1 MSKQQQS
8 KIETI
13 NWIAR
18 TALVLVDTRVLWLFV
33 RGGKKYAQTR
43 IGLNIFEGD
52 SFSCGQ
58 EKLKKKSW
66 KKSWKVMEFE
76 KMKRVRTLLYKF
88 WKEKMTP
95 WTSSSWKLAC
105 ITGAL
110 WAKRGERGILRE
122 ALSEVKRETS
132 GG

>member
-1 MSKQQQS
+1 
-8 KIETI
+8 
-13 NWIAR
+13 
-18 TALVLVDTRVLWLFV
+18 
-33 RGGKKYAQTR
+33 
-43 IGLNIFEGD
+43 
-52 SFSCGQ
+52 
-58 EKLKKKSW
+58 
-66 KKSWKVMEFE
+66 MEFE

-110 WAKRGERGILRE
+110 WAKRGERGILRD